1 MFDATRAESPDSA
14 RQALPV
20 RPVLRIFISSTAID
34 LTGYRDKVRD
44 AVLRLENLPIAMETF
59 SALGGEPASECRK
72 LAAGADA
79 VICIVAHRYGYVPP
93 VELDGDGERS
103 MTWLEVDAAKHAGK
117 PVFAFLIDPDAPWT
131 GLREE
136 GRLVS
141 EPEKAAEIVKAV
153 QKLQEFKAYLKRVC
167 TFTTFA
173 SPEQLAE
180 RVVIALA
187 NATPQATATARV
199 WKPLFCHAL
208 QPAQHFRGREAKLQ
222 ELKDWLQSPVTP
234 DRVISVVA
242 AGGTGKTA
250 LVNKALHEATLSDRA
265 GVFVWSFYEDPH
277 TDASLRAAY
286 TYYTGEKDAPAGGML
301 ERLQLALSGDAPH
314 VMVLDGLEGVQSE
327 GDHGRRGE
335 LEEMQLR
342 RLVRALAGGVGNA
355 RALVTS
361 GLPLVDLGSWT
372 GSGHR
377 AIALDDLELPVA
389 LDVLRAWGVKGDDA
403 ALARA
408 IKPLD
413 IGSFYHALSVAVLG
427 SYLGNFAGGDPNRA
441 PEFSLQAAEEADEP
455 KARKLYR
462 ILEQYARALTPV
474 ERDLLARLSLFP
486 RGVKVELLAWIVQSG
501 GEVAGALVGLADRDL
516 VRLLERLRALGL
528 VFGYGTDRQNVYSA
542 HPFLREFFRELL
554 GAKPESVHESVRSRL
569 APSLEVR
576 PSNPVRDPA
585 ILDEYELLIEQT
597 VLAGR
602 VQEAFD
608 LYWFGLGSYGN
619 LGRVLGDH
627 ARGLRIL
634 ERFFPRDD
642 FSLIETHLS
651 PPRLAA
657 LVSALGLFAEN
668 LGDLARARA
677 AFAHSG
683 LLYAE
688 AAAPE
693 NGSAIAQNLAD
704 VEVLAGRFRQAMER
718 SESAL
723 ALASETGDEAQTKD
737 SLAYRAASH
746 LALGAVSEAVAD
758 FQLATYLEREPL
770 YSGRGISEAECK
782 LLRGDRSGALGQ
794 TQANREI
801 AVGNDRNDTL
811 CRCNALLARL
821 VLSDDPA
828 QAAQHLQDARAFA
841 NRSGNVEFQL
851 RSFHAA
857 CELQRHL
864 GDYPQSIAEAE
875 AGILL
880 ADTCGFGKYSIDL
893 RLSLAETYL
902 VAGDARQALQNARN
916 ALDRSEL
923 PDCQY
928 AWGKADGLHFCG
940 MAHLRLGERELAR
953 LRLTAALKLR
963 ERLGH
968 GRIEETR
975 RAMESLTA

>member
-277 TDASLRAAY
+277 TDAFLRAAY
-286 TYYTGEKDAPAGGML
+286 AYFTGKEDAPPGGML
-301 ERLQLALSGDAPH
+301 ERLQLALSGDTPH
-314 VMVLDGLEGVQSE
+314 VLVLDGLERVQSV
-327 GDHGRRGE
+327 GDRGRRGE
-335 LEEMQLR
+335 LEDLQLK
-342 RLVRALAGGVGNA
+342 RLVKALAGGVGNA

-361 GLPLVDLGSWT
+361 RFPLVDLAGWT
-372 GSGHR
+372 GAGHR

-389 LDVLRAWGVKGDDA
+389 LDVLLAWGVKGDDA

-408 IKPLD
+408 IEALN
-413 IGSFYHALSVAVLG
+413 IGGLYHALSVAVLG
-427 SYLGNFAGGDPNRA
+427 SYLGNFAGGDPKRA
-441 PEFSLQAAEEADEP
+441 PEFSVEDTKDSDDP
-455 KARKLYR
+455 KARRLYR
-462 ILEQYARALTPV
+462 ILEQYARALTPA
-474 ERDLLARLSLFP
+474 ERDLLGRLSLFP
-486 RGVKVELLAWIVQSG
+486 RGVKVELLGWIAQSG
-501 GEVAGALVGLADRDL
+501 RKVAGGLKSLTDSDL

-528 VFGYGTDRQNVYSA
+528 VFRYDAERQVVYSA
-542 HPFLREFFRELL
+542 HPFLSEFFRNLL
-554 GAKPESVHESVRSRL
+554 GTKPELVHESVRSRL
-569 APSLEVR
+569 APSLEAR
-576 PSNPVRDPA
+576 PSKSPRDAA
-585 ILDEYELLIEQT
+585 ILDQYELLIEQT
-597 VLAGR
+597 LLAGR

-608 LYWFGLGSYGN
+608 LYRFGLGAYKN
-619 LGRVLGDH
+619 LGWVLGDS

-634 ERFFPRDD
+634 ERFVPRDG
-642 FSLIETHLS
+642 FSITK
-651 PPRLAA
+651 PPIWWAQL
-657 LVSALGLFAEN
+657 LNDLGLFDRV
-668 LGDLARARA
+668 LGDLAGARG
-677 AFAHSG
+677 AFVHSR
-683 LLYAE
+683 LLYG
-688 AAAPE
+688 AASDR
-693 NGSAIAQNLAD
+693 GSESQLSQNLAD
-704 VEVLAGRFRQAMER
+704 VELLAGRFQQSMGHA
-718 SESAL
+718 ESAL
-723 ALASETGDEAQTKD
+723 ALANKAKDTDQTKG
-737 SLAYRAASH
+737 SLAYRAASRC
-746 LALGAVSEAVAD
+746 EI
-758 FQLATYLEREPL
+758 
-770 YSGRGISEAECK
+770 GRASC
-782 LLRGDRSGALGQ
+782 
-794 TQANREI
+794 
-801 AVGNDRNDTL
+801 
-811 CRCNALLARL
+811 
-821 VLSDDPA
+821 
-828 QAAQHLQDARAFA
+828 
-841 NRSGNVEFQL
+841 
-851 RSFHAA
+851 
-857 CELQRHL
+857 
-864 GDYPQSIAEAE
+864 
-875 AGILL
+875 
-880 ADTCGFGKYSIDL
+880 
-893 RLSLAETYL
+893 
-902 VAGDARQALQNARN
+902 
-916 ALDRSEL
+916 
-923 PDCQY
+923 
-928 AWGKADGLHFCG
+928 
-940 MAHLRLGERELAR
+940 
-953 LRLTAALKLR
+953 R
-963 ERLGH
+963 ERV
-968 GRIEETR
+968 
-975 RAMESLTA
+975 